1 MRKERIHE
9 SSEPVD
15 MDISI
20 SIEKIILD
28 DSPVYVAYP
37 DEEIFS
43 EVVGVGES
51 PNEACRDLAH
61 TFNQMLY
68 SENAIPILIEV

>member
-1 MRKERIHE
+1 
-9 SSEPVD
+9 
-15 MDISI
+15 MDIDVCV
-20 SIEKIILD
+20 EEVILD
-28 DSPVYVAYP
+28 DSPVYIAYP

-68 SENAIPILIEV
+68 SENGIPILIEV

>member
-1 MRKERIHE
+1 
-9 SSEPVD
+9 
-15 MDISI
+15 MDINVCV
-20 SIEKIILD
+20 EEVILD
-28 DSPVYVAYP
+28 DSPVYIAYP

-51 PNEACRDLAH
+51 PDEACRNLAH

-68 SENAIPILIEV
+68 SENSIPILIEI

>member
-1 MRKERIHE
+1 
-9 SSEPVD
+9 
-15 MDISI
+15 MDIDVCV
-20 SIEKIILD
+20 EEVILD
-28 DSPVYVAYP
+28 DSPVYIAYP

-51 PNEACRDLAH
+51 PNEACRNLAH

-68 SENAIPILIEV
+68 SENSIPILIEV

>member
-1 MRKERIHE
+1 
-9 SSEPVD
+9 
-15 MDISI
+15 MDIDVCV
-20 SIEKIILD
+20 EEVILD
-28 DSPVYVAYP
+28 DSPVYIAYP

-68 SENAIPILIEV
+68 SENGIPILIEI

>member
-1 MRKERIHE
+1 
-9 SSEPVD
+9 
-15 MDISI
+15 MDIDVCV
-20 SIEKIILD
+20 EEVILD
-28 DSPVYVAYP
+28 DSPVYIAYP

-51 PNEACRDLAH
+51 PNEACRNLAH

-68 SENAIPILIEV
+68 SENGIPILIEV

>member
-1 MRKERIHE
+1 
-9 SSEPVD
+9 
-15 MDISI
+15 MDIDVCV
-20 SIEKIILD
+20 EEVILD
-28 DSPVYVAYP
+28 DSPVYIAYP

-51 PNEACRDLAH
+51 PNEACRDIAH

-68 SENAIPILIEV
+68 SENGIPILIEV

>member
-1 MRKERIHE
+1 
-9 SSEPVD
+9 
-15 MDISI
+15 MDIDVCV
-20 SIEKIILD
+20 EEVILD
-28 DSPVYVAYP
+28 DSPVYIAYP

-51 PNEACRDLAH
+51 PDEACRNLAH

-68 SENAIPILIEV
+68 SENSIPILIEI

>member
-1 MRKERIHE
+1 
-9 SSEPVD
+9 
-15 MDISI
+15 MDIDVCV
-20 SIEKIILD
+20 EEVILD
-28 DSPVYVAYP
+28 DSPVYIAYP

-51 PNEACRDLAH
+51 PNEACGDLAH

-68 SENAIPILIEV
+68 SENGIPILIEV

>member
-1 MRKERIHE
+1 MG
-9 SSEPVD
+9 
-15 MDISI
+15 ISI
-20 SIEKIILD
+20 SIEEIILD

-37 DEEIFS
+37 EDDIFS

-51 PNEACRDLAH
+51 PNEACRNLAH

-68 SENAIPILIEV
+68 SENGIPILIEV

>member
-1 MRKERIHE
+1 
-9 SSEPVD
+9 
-15 MDISI
+15 MDIDVCV
-20 SIEKIILD
+20 EEVILD
-28 DSPVYVAYP
+28 DSPVYIAYP

-51 PNEACRDLAH
+51 PDEACRNIAH

-68 SENAIPILIEV
+68 SENSIPILIEI

>member
-1 MRKERIHE
+1 MG
-9 SSEPVD
+9 
-15 MDISI
+15 ISI

-28 DSPVYVAYP
+28 DSSVYVAYP

-51 PNEACRDLAH
+51 PDEARRDLAH

-68 SENAIPILIEV
+68 SENGIPILIEI

>member
-1 MRKERIHE
+1 
-9 SSEPVD
+9 
-15 MDISI
+15 MDIDVCV
-20 SIEKIILD
+20 EEVIID
-28 DSPVYVAYP
+28 DSPVYIAYP

-51 PNEACRDLAH
+51 PDEACRNLAH

-68 SENAIPILIEV
+68 SENSIPILIEI